1 MARLAFLHSADGG
14 ATAILLAGALLGAG
28 CASNPQAEWTD
39 PQFQG
44 RSLKGTKVLVAC
56 DAAEVALQRICED
69 QTASRLRE
77 AGVTPL
83 RAADAG
89 LAAGAAKPDDQ
100 VLDAARKAGAAAIF
114 TSKIAPDATVASP
127 RPSIGIGIGG
137 FGGYHSGVGAGVGVS
152 VPVGEGQVST
162 AFGASMSLI
171 DTATGKP
178 MWSSRATAAASKDV
192 AAQIGKLTDQGIRSA
207 QKAGLL

>member
-1 MARLAFLHSADGG
+1 MARIAFLPSGDGG

-44 RSLKGTKVLVAC
+44 RSLKGAKVLVAC
-56 DAAEVALQRICED
+56 DAPEVTVQRTCED
-69 QTASRLRE
+69 QVASRLSG

-83 RAADAG
+83 RATEAG
-89 LAAGAAKPDDQ
+89 LAAGAVKPDEA
-100 VLDAARKAGAAAIF
+100 LDAARKAGAAAVF
-114 TSKIAPDATVASP
+114 TSKVAPDATVASP
-127 RPSIGIGIGG
+127 RSSFGIGIGG
-137 FGGYHSGVGAGVGVS
+137 FGGYHGGGGAAVGVS
-152 VPVGEGQVST
+152 VPVGEAKVNT

-171 DTATGKP
+171 DAASGKL
-178 MWSSRATAAASKDV
+178 MWSSRATTSASSDV

-207 QKAGLL
+207 QKAGIL